1 MKKKRPN
8 KFRNR
13 IFPACAIPR
22 ATPPAPYRP
31 LISPSPATRPLCCHA
46 ISSPALPTPPIPNP
60 LLRQTSPRASHSQL
74 LAPANFPRPS
84 VRTAR

>member
-31 LISPSPATRPLCCHA
+31 LISPSPATRPLCCRA
-46 ISSPALPTPPIPNP
+46 ISSPALPTPPIPTPCSGKLPPAPPSEPRVNP
-60 LLRQTSPRASHSQL
+60 ALTL
-74 LAPANFPRPS
+74 S
-84 VRTAR
+84 VLS